1 MNAAVRHGLRSR
13 RRRPQSSPL
22 RLLSN
27 LWQHELS
34 AVPDVE
40 TAAEKKAAAAR
51 ERRRAPRP
59 PKKETSP
66 AEEAVVSAAAPVPAP
81 VPVEEP
87 AIAEVETAA
96 GKKAAAARDRRRNPR
111 PPSTPE
117 VPPTEVAATT
127 ENGAVPH
134 ETAAVLRADVLE
146 QGHDSP
152 ADVPGA
158 ASENGATPEVDDDA
172 RFSGTV
178 IAVRNDGT
186 GRAHRPIWTVRQVAG
201 ASEPPVGGLVHLA
214 ADPGHDGTVLAVH
227 DAGNGLATYEVEI
240 PEVRPSRSKTAEPG
254 VPPLDPRWVGSEV
267 TFAAGP
273 SASARRREERR
284 AVESR
289 KGQSGEQR
297 PSELPGKI
305 PSVS

>member
-1 MNAAVRHGLRSR
+1 
-13 RRRPQSSPL
+13 
-22 RLLSN
+22 
-27 LWQHELS
+27 
-34 AVPDVE
+34 
-40 TAAEKKAAAAR
+40 
-51 ERRRAPRP
+51 
-59 PKKETSP
+59 
-66 AEEAVVSAAAPVPAP
+66 
-81 VPVEEP
+81 
-87 AIAEVETAA
+87 
-96 GKKAAAARDRRRNPR
+96 
-111 PPSTPE
+111 
-117 VPPTEVAATT
+117 
-127 ENGAVPH
+127 
-134 ETAAVLRADVLE
+134 VLE

-158 ASENGATPEVDDDA
+158 ASENGATPDLASAGQAVEVDEDA

-214 ADPGHDGTVLAVH
+214 ADPGHDGTVLSVH
-227 DAGNGLATYEVEI
+227 DSGNGLATYEVEI

-289 KGQSGEQR
+289 KGQSGEQH